1 MVKNIRRLLF
11 SFAVI
16 FGLLA
21 PYDHPLKVH
30 AQTNNIIHY
39 KIKKGDTFYLL
50 GLRFNSSVKSI
61 SNMNPEMNLN
71 NLIIGRKI
79 KVPVGSGIKLHH
91 VKKGDTLGNI
101 SWKYDSTVEFISSK
115 NNIVNPNL
123 IYPEDILS
131 IPEITR
137 TEINAILNDI
147 NKASIEK
154 GGFGNARYENGWIK
168 IDMDLNYVASQYYMK
183 IVNQI
188 LDNHNVKQVDY
199 TVENVVWDCPPGVH
213 CTGHHGTVCIKV
225 DKK

>member
-1 MVKNIRRLLF
+1 MIKKIRRLLF
-11 SFAVI
+11 CLVAI

-21 PYDHPLKVH
+21 PYDYPLKAH

-61 SNMNPEMNLN
+61 SNMNPKMNPN

-101 SWKYDSTVEFISSK
+101 SWKYDSTVEFISAK

-123 IYPEDILS
+123 VYPGDILS

-147 NKASIEK
+147 NKASK
-154 GGFGNARYENGWIK
+154 NGGFGNARYENGWIK
-168 IDMDLNYVASQYYMK
+168 IDMDLEYVPSLYSMK

-188 LDNHNVKQVDY
+188 LDNHNVKQVGY
-199 TVENVVWDCPPGVH
+199 TVENVVWDCPPGVS